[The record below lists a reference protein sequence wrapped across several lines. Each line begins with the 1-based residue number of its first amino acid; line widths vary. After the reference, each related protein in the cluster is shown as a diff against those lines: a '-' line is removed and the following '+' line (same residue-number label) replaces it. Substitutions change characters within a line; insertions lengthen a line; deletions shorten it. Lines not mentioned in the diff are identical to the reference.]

1 MEVEQILKKAQVNFP
16 KESEKGILI
25 DKILSKE
32 YFQYKKDHKN
42 EADKIVE
49 AIEQDAMEEEEI
61 KQAESA

>member
-1 MEVEQILKKAQVNFP
+1 MNFP